1 MREGRLRVGR
11 SVKTRRLQDGV
22 GDLIGRQVVDGDGD
36 VGGAVERQTALV
48 AGFEVGLIG
57 EDGAR
62 IFSASAASEGDGQGD
77 FKMDE
82 ERSRVREKQ
91 GARFGS
97 LDCAAAQSENKG
109 VCAGEAGDGVVLA
122 VAKGGFSVAGKEFGD
137 GHADFGLEDVV
148 GVKEAPAEAL
158 GDQRADSGF
167 TGAHESGENDAANGG
182 VRGGQAGLS
191 SKRGALGPV

>member
-1 MREGRLRVGR
+1 MAQMRAASEARG
-11 SVKTRRLQDGV
+11 SEDGV
-22 GDLIGRQVVDGDGD
+22 GDLIGRQVIDGDRD
-36 VGGAVERQTALV
+36 VGGAVQGEAALV

-62 IFSASAASEGDGQGD
+62 IFSAAAASEGDGQGD

-82 ERSRVREKQ
+82 ERSMVREKQ

-97 LDCAAAQSENKG
+97 LDGAAAQSENKG
-109 VCAGEAGDGVVLA
+109 VCVGQAGDGGVFAVAEGGLA
-122 VAKGGFSVAGKEFGD
+122 VLREELRDGRAG
-137 GHADFGLEDVV
+137 FGLEDVV
-148 GVKEAPAEAL
+148 GVEKAPAEAL
-158 GDQRADSGF
+158 GDHRADSGF

-182 VRGGQAGLS
+182 VRGVQAGLS